1 MSLKTVI
8 VTAKMVSILT
18 YILLSSFKFDLF
30 YTYESF
36 WYYFSWFLCP
46 LSSLSYIPVE
56 IASLWSESPKR
67 KKKLQYL
74 NHFNK

>member
-30 YTYESF
+30 
-36 WYYFSWFLCP
+36 
-46 LSSLSYIPVE
+46 
-56 IASLWSESPKR
+56 
-67 KKKLQYL
+67 
-74 NHFNK
+74 